1 MGAPTVEGERRCG
14 LAFLPFI
21 VYLKASRGYL
31 EGMDSVLR
39 PLAER
44 ALPFWET
51 SFSALDAYFGLERA
65 PVRFIAVGAGLIDL
79 AKAIAGLEF
88 RGLAWADASLEA
100 EGLTFHFRC
109 VDEAFRSDDG
119 MVAFAPLDLFR
130 VPDSRRFFD
139 PRGVYAGLREGDLE
153 AQAGAQLFEAAV
165 LVSRYEYRLREGVFP
180 VPPRDLPAHAQRDLL
195 SLILTSAHPE
205 RGLELLRKSGFI
217 AAMWP
222 ELAALPG
229 TSQSKEFHPE
239 GDAWDHTLETFRYR
253 KVADLAL
260 SLALLLHD
268 TGKPEAPSVDGK
280 RFARHSEIGAD
291 LALRFLSRLGFDRSI
306 IETVGYLVR
315 WHMLPAALPRL
326 PIQAAREAIED
337 WRFPLL
343 LELYRCDEL
352 STFRGPEGYYEACAA
367 YREYRKNLR
376 NPFRDEDGRKLL
388 RLYVEAVPPYLAG
401 KGAAGGGARGR
412 AGGAGR
418 GAGGGAGARSGGGR

>member
-1 MGAPTVEGERRCG
+1 
-14 LAFLPFI
+14 
-21 VYLKASRGYL
+21 
-31 EGMDSVLR
+31 MDSILA

-51 SFSALDAYFGLERA
+51 SFSALDAYFGLDRA

-79 AKAIAGLEF
+79 AKSIEGLEY
-88 RGLAWADASLEA
+88 RGLAWADASIEA
-100 EGLTFHFRC
+100 EGLTIHFRC
-109 VDEAFRSDDG
+109 VDDGFRSDEG
-119 MVAFAPLDLFR
+119 MASFAPLDLFR
-130 VPDSRRFFD
+130 VPDTRRFFD
-139 PRGVYAGLREGDLE
+139 PRAVYEDLRGSLVE
-153 AQAGAQLFEAAV
+153 ARGKDGAELFEAAA
-165 LVSRYEYRLREGVFP
+165 LVARYEYRLPEAYVP
-180 VPPRDLPAHAQRDLL
+180 APPRDMPAHAQRDLV

-217 AAMWP
+217 QAFWP

-229 TSQSKEFHPE
+229 TSQSKEYHPE

-253 KVADLAL
+253 KLPDLPL

-268 TGKPEAPSVDGK
+268 TGKPDAASVDGK
-280 RFARHSEIGAD
+280 RFARHSEIGAG
-291 LALRFLSRLGFDRSI
+291 LALRFLSRLGFDRATI
-306 IETVGYLVR
+306 DTVGYLVR

-326 PIQAAREAIED
+326 PIKAAREAIED

-376 NPFRDEDGRKLL
+376 NPFRDEDGRKLM
-388 RLYVEAVPPYLAG
+388 RLYVEGAPPYVAARIAAERATAAASAG
-401 KGAAGGGARGR
+401 RRAAAGRAAGSRAGAARAAAR
-412 AGGAGR
+412 R
-418 GAGGGAGARSGGGR
+418 GSAEARSGGRR